1 MLPQQGRP
9 AVPEAARVGLQFVL
23 SVCFLWA
30 RAPAP
35 LSLFSANLPGRVLG
49 PDGHLVPPLPG
60 RSGYDEMI
68 CLLDGSPAG
77 RRRLVRVDHLVLA
90 AWTLDGDRPDRG
102 VVHVDGDPS
111 NNCAPNLRW
120 ATASEQALNRFQTAA
135 GTWEGLRVRRIP
147 TLP

>member
-1 MLPQQGRP
+1 MLPRQGRP
-9 AVPEAARVGLQFVL
+9 AVPEAALVGLQFVL

-35 LSLFSANLPGRVLG
+35 LS
-49 PDGHLVPPLPG
+49 
-60 RSGYDEMI
+60 RSGYDEII

-77 RRRLVRVDHLVLA
+77 RRRLVRVDRLVLA

-135 GTWEGLRVRRIP
+135 GTWEGLRVRAE
-147 TLP
+147 